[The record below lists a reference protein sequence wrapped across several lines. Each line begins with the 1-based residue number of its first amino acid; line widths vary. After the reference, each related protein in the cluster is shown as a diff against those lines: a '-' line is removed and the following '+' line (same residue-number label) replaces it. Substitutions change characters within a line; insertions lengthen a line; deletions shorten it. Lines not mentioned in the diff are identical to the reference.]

1 MTILLSPTSTD
12 MWYDERRET
21 AGWQRRIRETP
32 RNIPSLYFMACRAY
46 LPVAGS
52 QVPMA
57 RENTDPREDRMGY
70 LIEAN
75 SSGDEWGL
83 MPIQPGLEVPSLI
96 LENRRPPDDQLYLSD
111 PVRFNPCQ
119 WRIVY
124 TTPGG
129 VTNGKI
135 ALLNIGG
142 WFTTETM
149 EVGAERVNQV
159 LQELRAAIPD
169 SVLHEESMWLN
180 DADMNLQLP
189 SYWIATHSDEP
200 NQEIIGRMKAEED
213 RKKRA
218 KRE

>member
-1 MTILLSPTSTD
+1 MLLIECFSKFFTHDYPSLT
-12 MWYDERRET
+12 YIYRHVVRREKRDCRLAET
-21 AGWQRRIRETP
+21 DQGDSKKHTVSVLHGMQGLSSCGRE
-32 RNIPSLYFMACRAY
+32 S
-46 LPVAGS
+46 GS
-52 QVPMA
+52 YGS
-57 RENTDPREDRMGY
+57 R
-70 LIEAN
+70 
-75 SSGDEWGL
+75 EWGL

-189 SYWIATHSDEP
+189 SFWIATHSDEP